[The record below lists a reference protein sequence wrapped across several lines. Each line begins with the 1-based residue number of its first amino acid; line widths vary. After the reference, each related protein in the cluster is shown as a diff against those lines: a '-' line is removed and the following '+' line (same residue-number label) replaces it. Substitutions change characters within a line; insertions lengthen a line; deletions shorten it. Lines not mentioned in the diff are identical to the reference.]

1 MTKARP
7 DATSVDISRVAL
19 EMFATQGYDA
29 TSIRDIAAAVGIR
42 GPSMYHH
49 FSSKEEILWSL
60 TETALNRLAA
70 AWRTAKFYTTSDD
83 PISLL
88 RAFVRA
94 DVAFHA
100 EHRTEANLVNSQ
112 LKSLS
117 AEHYARAVEMR
128 REYELELTTIVHSCI
143 ATGRHD
149 VPDLRVTVFAILQ
162 MTVAIATW
170 FDPDGPLGVGD
181 LASIYEELAV
191 KLLASPRP
199 VAEPSDAPGS

>member
-1 MTKARP
+1 MTRARP
-7 DATSVDISRVAL
+7 DETSADISRVAL

-49 FSSKEEILWSL
+49 FASKEEILWSL
-60 TETALNRLAA
+60 TETALKRLAS
-70 AWRTAKFYTTSDD
+70 AWHTARFYANADE
-83 PISLL
+83 PISQL

-117 AEHYARAVEMR
+117 PEHYARAVEMR
-128 REYELELTTIVHSCI
+128 SEYEIELTTIVRACL
-143 ATGRHD
+143 ATGQYE

-162 MTVAIATW
+162 MTIAIASW
-170 FDPDGPLGVGD
+170 YDPVGPLGVSE

-191 KLLASPRP
+191 KMLAPAKPSP
-199 VAEPSDAPGS
+199 